1 LSTARE
7 WSKKEGASVLNTEDS
22 SVYQWAFCGLTK
34 KDVLPPSRKPRADAE
49 RNRLRL
55 LDAAKAA
62 FAEKGSDVSLEEIAQ
77 SAEVGIGT
85 LYRHFP
91 NRDALIEAVYR
102 NETEQLAR
110 AAKQLAETHAP
121 VEALREWMFLFI
133 DYIAT
138 KHGMYAALNSLVDGT
153 SDLYAKAGTQISEA
167 IELLTS
173 RAVANQ
179 DIQLDID
186 PLDLLR
192 AVAGVANVSAGPHW
206 KFSATRLVDIM
217 IAGLRTD
224 RTSE

>member
-1 LSTARE
+1 
-7 WSKKEGASVLNTEDS
+7 
-22 SVYQWAFCGLTK
+22 LTK
-34 KDVLPPSRKPRADAE
+34 KDLPPPPRKPRADAE
-49 RNRLRL
+49 RNRLHL
-55 LDAAKAA
+55 LVTAKAA

-85 LYRHFP
+85 LYRHFA

-110 AAKQLAETHAP
+110 AAKQLSETHAP

-173 RAVANQ
+173 RAVANH
-179 DIQLDID
+179 DIRLDMD

-206 KFSATRLVDIM
+206 KIAATRLVDIM
-217 IAGLRTD
+217 IAGLRNE

>member
-1 LSTARE
+1 
-7 WSKKEGASVLNTEDS
+7 
-22 SVYQWAFCGLTK
+22 LTK
-34 KDVLPPSRKPRADAE
+34 KDVSPPPRKPRADAE

-55 LDAAKAA
+55 LDTTKAA

-77 SAEVGIGT
+77 SAGVGIGT

-102 NETEQLAR
+102 NETEQLAL
-110 AAKQLAETHAP
+110 AAKQLAETHPP

-153 SDLYAKAGTQISEA
+153 SDLYAKAGTQITEA

-173 RAVANQ
+173 RAVASD
-179 DIQLDID
+179 DIRLDMD

-206 KFSATRLVDIM
+206 KLSATRLVDIM
-217 IAGLRTD
+217 IAGLGNGR
-224 RTSE
+224 SSK